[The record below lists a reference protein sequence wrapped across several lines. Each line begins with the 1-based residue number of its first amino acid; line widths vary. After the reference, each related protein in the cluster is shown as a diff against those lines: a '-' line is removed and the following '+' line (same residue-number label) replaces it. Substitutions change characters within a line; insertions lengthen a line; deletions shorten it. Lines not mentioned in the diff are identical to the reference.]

1 MYSFSVLRGRPGPHR
16 TQGLLL
22 GPVLLQ
28 FLGPPSL
35 SLQCHPLPTA
45 HTALLSSQC
54 LPFLGLNKFMISMS
68 LQWPTSSIS
77 SSPDLYFQ
85 PPSGH
90 TTCLSHNTADSIHIP
105 MQLIIFPPKLAS
117 HPPATLIAP
126 ARSLRINFESLPLI
140 LNSQFDHRPCWFCLS
155 KTLGLTPFL
164 PVSGLD
170 YCSSLPLIH
179 LPYHNQNGLSKTQ
192 TRLDHCCLK

>member
-117 HPPATLIAP
+117 HPASYTHCSSQKPKNQLWILTSHPKQPVRPQALLI
-126 ARSLRINFESLPLI
+126 LPLKDSGT
-140 LNSQFDHRPCWFCLS
+140 NSISSCLWF
-155 KTLGLTPFL
+155 
-164 PVSGLD
+164 
-170 YCSSLPLIH
+170 
-179 LPYHNQNGLSKTQ
+179 
-192 TRLDHCCLK
+192 RLLQ